1 MSPSDAPVPVL
12 YESSVQLLVDYAT
25 ERFNDDSVE
34 FAARAAYWDM
44 AMKIKSMQEA
54 ARIAADAVYLEA
66 LGASGGQAG

>member
-1 MSPSDAPVPVL
+1 MSPSDAPVLVL

-44 AMKIKSMQEA
+44 AISRLLVVNQRA
-54 ARIAADAVYLEA
+54 LARAESVVLQ
-66 LGASGGQAG
+66 GGKGNGG